1 MIEIYSKEHCGH
13 CFSAISLAHK
23 MGLEYKEIK
32 IGEDVDRE
40 LFVSQYPS
48 IRQVP
53 AIFIDGEYIG
63 GLNEFKQRMEVEC

>member
-1 MIEIYSKEHCGH
+1 MIEIYSKENCGH
-13 CFSAISLAHK
+13 CVSALSLANQK
-23 MGLEYKEIK
+23 CLEYKEIK
-32 IGEDVDRE
+32 IGYDIDRDV
-40 LFVSQYPS
+40 FVKQYPS